1 MPRLQGLCFPPLPVK
16 TGGLARVTGADAVEQ
31 AIRAVLLTEPG
42 ERVGR
47 PGFGAGLR
55 RFLYAPDTLSTRT
68 LLRQTLLDALRR
80 DGPEAE
86 VQEILIRDGDRP
98 GMLLIEILYVIAGD
112 PTPRAL
118 TTPLHLDPL

>member
-1 MPRLQGLCFPPLPVK
+1 MPRLQGLRFPPLPVK

-55 RFLYAPDTLSTRT
+55 RFLYAPDTVGTRT

>member
-1 MPRLQGLCFPPLPVK
+1 MSRLQGLRFPLLP
-16 TGGLARVTGADAVEQ
+16 TELGALGRVSGAGAVEQ

-55 RFLYAPDTLSTRT
+55 RFLYAPDTLGTRT
-68 LLRQTLLDALRR
+68 LIRQALLEALRR

-86 VQEILIRDGDRP
+86 IQEILVRSGDRP

-118 TTPLHLDPL
+118 TTPLHLDPI